1 MWNFIHVDMLC
12 TRLNNV
18 EGVEIILSIV
28 RARCKREEIHK
39 YSFVS
44 SFFTNV
50 EGRGEEA
57 DIFLLITQQ
66 MSYVF

>member
-39 YSFVS
+39 YSFVF

-50 EGRGEEA
+50 EGRA
-57 DIFLLITQQ
+57 RKQISFC
-66 MSYVF
+66 